1 MSKVSN
7 PAYQKKVQVAAAI
20 RAEIKPF
27 LSSYA
32 RVFTEPRKDGLRSKF
47 WLCNIKSPRKLNNAL
62 NRIRTVY
69 SQYDIEV
76 HGVKTSEGISFY
88 RDRMNSFYDVSLFI
102 WDKK

>member
-1 MSKVSN
+1 MINNDRNMTSVSN
-7 PAYQKKVQVAAAI
+7 PAYQEKVVVAAAI

-27 LSSYA
+27 LTGYA

-47 WLCNIKSPRKLNNAL
+47 WFCNIKSPRKLNNAL
-62 NRIRTVY
+62 NRIKTVY

-76 HGVKTSEGISFY
+76 HGVKASEGI
-88 RDRMNSFYDVSLFI
+88 SFYDVSLFI